1 MGGGGVPGKGGGI
14 AHGIITGAGGIMTVC
29 PVFILMSTPG
39 GEATTETIIGTGTGG
54 TMNRFLTNDFN
65 RTGRAGRKLD
75 IGNGKERGTSRT
87 INLDHNHSARN

>member
-1 MGGGGVPGKGGGI
+1 MTGVPSFYFD
-14 AHGIITGAGGIMTVC
+14 VD
-29 PVFILMSTPG
+29 PG

-54 TMNRFLTNDFN
+54 TMNRFLTHDFN